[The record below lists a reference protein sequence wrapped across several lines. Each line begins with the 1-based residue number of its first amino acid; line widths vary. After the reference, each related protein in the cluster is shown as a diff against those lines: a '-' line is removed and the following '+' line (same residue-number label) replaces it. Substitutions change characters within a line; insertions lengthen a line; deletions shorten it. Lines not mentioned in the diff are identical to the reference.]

1 MATSTTFGID
11 LLPGMKH
18 CSALD
23 EGVVYAIRTHGAELP
38 TARSSR
44 REVSALAHELLGLLA
59 RKVVSESTD
68 LPRAGI
74 QDAGPHD
81 DIGHDLGDG
90 QGLVFK
96 DADGRPWVRGIDRDG
111 ANLSASISHSRH
123 VIAVALATR
132 PGISVGIDIEYKDAG
147 RPVADMAEQLLL
159 PRSASPDDFYQAWC
173 RYEAVFKATGIID
186 PQAQKRVS
194 PVVEHVPKL
203 SAGFA
208 GRLVVTAS

>member
-1 MATSTTFGID
+1 MD
-11 LLPGMKH
+11 K
-18 CSALD
+18 
-23 EGVVYAIRTHGAELP
+23 GVVYAIRTLGAELP

-44 REVSALAHELLGLLA
+44 REMSALAHELLRLLA
-59 RKVVSESTD
+59 RKVISECTD
-68 LPRAGI
+68 FLRSGI

-81 DIGHDLGDG
+81 DIVYEHDDG
-90 QGLVFK
+90 QGPVFK

-132 PGISVGIDIEYKDAG
+132 PGISVGIDIEYKDAR

-159 PRSASPDDFYQAWC
+159 PRSTSPDDFYQAWC

-194 PVVEHVPKL
+194 PIEEHVPKL
-203 SAGFA
+203 PADFA
-208 GRLVVTAS
+208 GHLVVTAS